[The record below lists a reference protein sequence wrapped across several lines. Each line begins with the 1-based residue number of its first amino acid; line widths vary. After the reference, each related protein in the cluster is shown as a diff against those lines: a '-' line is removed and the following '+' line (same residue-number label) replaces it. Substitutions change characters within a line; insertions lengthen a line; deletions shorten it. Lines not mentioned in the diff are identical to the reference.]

1 MINVTKTFLPPLS
14 EYVDRL
20 ARVWDSGVIAN
31 NGPATTELEGALRQ
45 VLGAP
50 FCLLV
55 SNGTLAIQLAIK
67 ALGLTGEIITTPF
80 SYVATTSS
88 VVWEGCTPVFADI
101 DAATLTIDPER
112 VEAAITPR
120 TSAILATHV
129 YGHPC
134 DVDALADIAARHG
147 LSVIYDA
154 AHCFGARFRGRSL
167 ATFGDVSTLS
177 FHAIKLF
184 QTVEGGA
191 VIASDA
197 TVAHRLS
204 YMRNFGHDGPEAFQ
218 GVGINAKI
226 SELHAIMGLCV
237 LPHLPE
243 IIARR
248 RAVAERYDATL
259 GGDPCVRRPA
269 VRASSKATTRTI
281 RSCTRPRRAFLRAR
295 ARMNAADV
303 FPRRYFFRIASELP
317 YVSGPR
323 MCVAE
328 DVARRVLCLPL
339 SAALSEDDAER
350 VSALAD
356 PGD

>member
-50 FCLLV
+50 SCLLV

-88 VVWEGCTPVFADI
+88 VVWEGCKPVFADI

-177 FHAIKLF
+177 FHATKLF
-184 QTVEGGA
+184 HTVEGGA

-197 TVAHRLS
+197 SVTHRLS

-237 LPHLPE
+237 LPHIPE

-248 RAVAERYDATL
+248 RAISEQYDATL
-259 GGDPCVRRPA
+259 GGDPCVRRPT
-269 VRASSKATTRTI
+269 VRDAFESNYAYYPVVYATE
-281 RSCTRPRRAFLRAR
+281 AALLRAR
-295 ARMNAADV
+295 ARMNAADI
-303 FPRRYFFRIASELP
+303 FPRRYFYPSLSELP
-317 YVSGPR
+317 YVAGPP

-328 DVARRVLCLPL
+328 DLARRVLCLPL
-339 SAALSEDDAER
+339 SAALSDDDVDR
-350 VSALAD
+350 VSALA
-356 PGD
+356 GSG